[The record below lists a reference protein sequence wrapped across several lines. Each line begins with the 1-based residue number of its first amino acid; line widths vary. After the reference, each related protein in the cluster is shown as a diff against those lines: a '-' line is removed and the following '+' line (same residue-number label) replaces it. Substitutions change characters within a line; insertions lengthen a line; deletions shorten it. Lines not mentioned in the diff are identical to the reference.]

1 MLPQVPDSPLS
12 SLALP
17 MRFFSPLT
25 WLHRLPPHVL
35 NGLGVALGIGLIQW
49 LFGSHA
55 TLHLAQLAS
64 SGAVFSSLADV
75 PTTPRRSLHRV
86 LLAAVLGALATWTV
100 AALDP
105 YPRLLG
111 LAIMGLVFLGMMT
124 LAWGPRAGPV
134 SFAAVLAIVFTMG
147 VPPGT
152 PPGELLAWT
161 LAGSAVYL
169 GWAQI
174 LVRLLQPRYRSLA
187 LATALDA
194 TAQLLRSRAGVVE
207 GAAETDQ
214 ARDSLQTWVRDEA
227 VLAERL
233 QAARDLLFA
242 APDSARARRDT
253 GMLLRA
259 IDLRDILLASRLD
272 LELLGNDELA
282 LQVRAALA
290 ARLRHLAYRLDQ
302 AQAGVRGL
310 PPTDEAEPPL
320 RLDLRDQFMAHPLLQ
335 SDDRRA
341 RLLPALVNRVQH
353 LADDVDAIHALLRQ
367 GDGELPLTRKELQ
380 LFVAPEGWPLSAFKP
395 HLSLASPVLRH
406 ALRAALALGAAY
418 YIALALPWTAHPQ
431 WLVLSVAVV
440 LRGNLEQTLSRRN
453 IRVLGTLLG
462 CLIVMV
468 LAHVHS
474 PLLLTLAFL
483 TAVGLAHSFAVERYL
498 VTASAATVMALL
510 QAHLAHPAIGF
521 PIAERLGDTLLG
533 ALMAWAFCFVLPSWE
548 RRALPRTLPRLLQ
561 ALRAY
566 AHAALAPHDPAH
578 PERSVTQ
585 RLARRQAYDALAL
598 LATALQRS
606 SFEPRQVQLPL
617 QALTRLLDHAQRL
630 MAHLSMLRMM
640 QLRGGTEL
648 QQAQAQAAVQAAQ
661 KTLDT
666 LLTLGKQP
674 AGDTDIET
682 QVEAAALD
690 AGLDLLPEKPLSEDV
705 MPWMNRRLQVAL
717 RDAARVASSAREAL
731 AELRRPPN

>member
-1 MLPQVPDSPLS
+1 MLPQVSDSPS
-12 SLALP
+12 SLVLH

-49 LFGSHA
+49 LFGSQA

-86 LLAAVLGALATWTV
+86 LLAAGLGALATWTV
-100 AALDP
+100 GVLDP
-105 YPRLLG
+105 YPKLLG
-111 LAIMGLVFLGMMT
+111 LAIMGLVFLSMMT

-147 VPPGT
+147 LPPGT

-161 LAGSAVYL
+161 LAGSAAYL
-169 GWAQI
+169 AWAQI
-174 LVRLLQPRYRSLA
+174 LVRVLQPRYRSLA
-187 LATALDA
+187 LAAALDA

-253 GMLLRA
+253 GVLLRV

-272 LELLGNDELA
+272 LELLGHDELA

-290 ARLRHLAYRLDQ
+290 ARLRNLAYRLDL
-302 AQAGVRGL
+302 AQAAVRAL
-310 PPTDEAEPPL
+310 PPPGEAEPAL
-320 RLDLRDQFMAHPLLQ
+320 RLDLREQFMAHPLLATE
-335 SDDRRA
+335 DRRA
-341 RLLPALVNRVQH
+341 RLLPALVNRIQH
-353 LADDVDAIHALLRQ
+353 LADDVDAIHRLLRE

-395 HLSLASPVLRH
+395 HLSLTSPVLRH

-453 IRVLGTLLG
+453 IRVLGTFLG

-474 PLLLTLAFL
+474 PWLLTLAFL
-483 TAVGLAHSFAVERYL
+483 VAVGLAHSFAVERYL
-498 VTASAATVMALL
+498 ITASAATVMALL
-510 QAHLAHPAIGF
+510 QAHLAHPTIGF
-521 PIAERLGDTLLG
+521 PIAERVGDTLLG

-566 AHAALAPHDPAH
+566 AEAALAPPDPAH
-578 PERSVTQ
+578 PDRTVAQ
-585 RLARRQAYDALAL
+585 RLARRQAYDALGL

-617 QALTRLLDHAQRL
+617 QSLTRLLDHAQRL

-640 QLRGGTEL
+640 QLREGSEL
-648 QQAQAQAAVQAAQ
+648 QKAEARSAVQAAGQ
-661 KTLDT
+661 ILRQ
-666 LLTLGKQP
+666 LLTPAEQPLGRS
-674 AGDTDIET
+674 DVET
-682 QVEAAALD
+682 RVEAD
-690 AGLDLLPEKPLSEDV
+690 AMGPGLDLLPEKPLSEDV
-705 MPWMNRRLQVAL
+705 MPWLDRRLKVAL
-717 RDAARVASSAREAL
+717 RDAARVSSSAREAL
-731 AELRRPPN
+731 AELRRPPA